1 MGKICLAFLGHSWPL
16 LGMDSHSRDLG
27 MNSVSFLFFFSFSVI
42 SFTYTKSAP
51 TRHFHNRLLTLNML
65 EKCSI
70 SQLREE
76 RKRNE
81 NQTWRINAREKN
93 RDLNP
98 SCVKFSRRNLKWRVN
113 WREKILSKYNGKC
126 NKKVFMVAIV
136 KDFTYFTDI
145 CNVLKCY

>member
-1 MGKICLAFLGHSWPL
+1 MLLHASSIEWPWF
-16 LGMDSHSRDLG
+16 
-27 MNSVSFLFFFSFSVI
+27 FLFHFLLFHLP
-42 SFTYTKSAP
+42 THKSAP
-51 TRHFHNRLLTLNML
+51 TRRFHNRLLTLNML

-70 SQLREE
+70 SQSREE

-126 NKKVFMVAIV
+126 NKKVFMVAII